1 MQKVPMADARDV
13 VYGVGAAAGAPL
25 GYTAATLGASLGP
38 CSPAGSPLKRAR
50 NQDEN
55 GLASPNSF
63 GLSTGMS
70 PTATQ
75 TVTQL
80 TREFGRRNI
89 VKRDLLASVAS
100 QPAGS
105 CPQEPIVLE

>member
-38 CSPAGSPLKRAR
+38 CR
-50 NQDEN
+50 EN
-55 GLASPNSF
+55 GIAPPSSF

-89 VKRDLLASVAS
+89 VKRDVLASVAS